1 VLDIVFMGT
10 PDFAAT
16 ILAALIDAPHRILAV
31 YTRPP
36 RPRGRGHR
44 PQASPVQQ
52 LAERHGLAVRTP
64 ESLRGPEEQEAFAAL
79 HADAVVV
86 AAYGLILPPAML
98 AVPRLGSFNVHA
110 SLLPR
115 WRGAAP
121 IQRAIEAGDD
131 VTGITIMAMEAG
143 LDAGPILLQK
153 AVPIGRDATAGELT
167 AKLAELGARLI
178 LSALDQAVKGR
189 IAPRPQPRQGVTY
202 ARKVGREEGRLDW
215 RRPAEEL
222 ERLVRAF
229 DPWPGTFFEHKGERI
244 QVMRAA
250 VLPEAS
256 GRPPGSVLDEAL
268 AIACGAGVLRLLRV
282 RRAGR
287 APLPAADFLR
297 GFPIPPGRILPCPAT
312 S

>member
-1 VLDIVFMGT
+1 
-10 PDFAAT
+10 AA
-16 ILAALIDAPHRILAV
+16 
-31 YTRPP
+31 
-36 RPRGRGHR
+36 GRGMELK
-44 PQASPVQQ
+44 PSPVHKMADRFGFPV
-52 LAERHGLAVRTP
+52 LTPKTLRTEEAAEIF
-64 ESLRGPEEQEAFAAL
+64 RG
-79 HADAVVV
+79 HDADVAVVV
-86 AAYGLILPPAML
+86 AYGMLLPKAILEAPE
-98 AVPRLGSFNVHA
+98 LGCLNLHA

-121 IQRAIEAGDD
+121 IQRAIQAGDD
-131 VTGITIMAMEAG
+131 VTGITVMAMEAG
-143 LDAGPILLQK
+143 LDTGPILLQEV
-153 AVPIGRDATAGELT
+153 VPIGPDTTAGELT